1 MNTTEM
7 REVSAVEKLRGLERL
22 TEETSDY
29 VINLINR
36 IDPEGAYTAEDYARW
51 IGNDTGELETAL
63 QRLHLYETHVPAL
76 LDELARLQSELAE
89 ARERAEAAEGDLRI
103 AATEAYGE
111 CMVCSRGRGGVPC
124 SEDESGKCNWQWR
137 GPRGREGA
145 AIKPSDLA
153 GAKPIIDNMPGFKRE
168 VYFPQEGAE
177 HEGN

>member
-7 REVSAVEKLRGLERL
+7 REGSAAEKLRGLERL

-76 LDELARLQSELAE
+76 LDELARLQSELADM
-89 ARERAEAAEGDLRI
+89 RERAEIERLKNAN
-103 AATEAYGE
+103 
-111 CMVCSRGRGGVPC
+111 C
-124 SEDESGKCNWQWR
+124 
-137 GPRGREGA
+137 
-145 AIKPSDLA
+145 
-153 GAKPIIDNMPGFKRE
+153 
-168 VYFPQEGAE
+168 
-177 HEGN
+177 